1 MVIIRT
7 GCHHEPGPGSAGQR
21 LNLDGGYTGT
31 SRIEAGKQ
39 TIAALTFLASYPC
52 RKSEAWH
59 GTLPGERL
67 MSGPRI
73 TVIPGKKHVNQE
85 NGPHAILQLSHQILP
100 TGEAAVQIGGE
111 LDVDT
116 TDTAFRYVQKIIN
129 RRRGPVVVDL
139 AGVRFCDAQG
149 LGALVRMANY
159 AERAGCP
166 FLVTGPSPMLTK
178 LIRITGLDRKFL
190 APR

>member
-1 MVIIRT
+1 
-7 GCHHEPGPGSAGQR
+7 
-21 LNLDGGYTGT
+21 
-31 SRIEAGKQ
+31 
-39 TIAALTFLASYPC
+39 
-52 RKSEAWH
+52 
-59 GTLPGERL
+59 
-67 MSGPRI
+67 
-73 TVIPGKKHVNQE
+73 
-85 NGPHAILQLSHQILP
+85 
-100 TGEAAVQIGGE
+100 VQIGGE

-178 LIRITGLDRKFL
+178 LIRIPAWTASSWRPGRRSAVRANAGRVYHSCYLGGRL
-190 APR
+190 QRPRTEALGPA